1 MIIEQM
7 KEHSIYLHKQH
18 GRAGRES
25 NDGQVIIQ
33 TYNPDN
39 FCIKY
44 AKEQFDCEISVK
56 KCDKPDTFA
65 GIFGASFL
73 NEKECVEIVDS
84 FESDVSYENIT
95 IDVQFAIDDG
105 MSVVY
110 SSVGLAA

>member
-1 MIIEQM
+1 MGKM
-7 KEHSIYLHKQH
+7 VL
-18 GRAGRES
+18 
-25 NDGQVIIQ
+25 D
-33 TYNPDN
+33 D
-39 FCIKY
+39 FIKY